1 MKNKTKMGDVV
12 INMDDELIS
21 GAISLCRICHEQEFE
36 SLKSLE
42 TPCACSGTV
51 KFAHRDCIQR
61 WCNEKGNTTCE
72 ICLQKFES
80 GFYVPSPKK
89 VYLVDNTAVTIRGS
103 LEVIRRSEAE
113 PESSAEEEEEEILE
127 SQCSQTRDRNY
138 SYCRTA
144 LLIFTIVLLM
154 RHVLMVLNGGAKDYP
169 FTLPTL
175 ILIKASGII
184 LPMYI
189 IIMMITKI
197 QNANEGCSR
206 VDSEDIISNADEDN

>member
-1 MKNKTKMGDVV
+1 MGDVV
-12 INMDDELIS
+12 IDMDDV
-21 GAISLCRICHEQEFE
+21 ISLCRICHEQEFE

-42 TPCACSGTV
+42 TPCACSGTI

-72 ICLQKFES
+72 ICLQKFEP

-89 VYLVDNTAVTIRGS
+89 VHLVDNTAVTIRGS
-103 LEVIRRSEAE
+103 LEVVRRSEAE
-113 PESSAEEEEEEILE
+113 PESSAEEEEILE

-184 LPMYI
+184 MPMYI
-189 IIMMITKI
+189 IIMVITTI
-197 QNANEGCSR
+197 QNANKSCAGM
-206 VDSEDIISNADEDN
+206 DSEDILSNSDEEN